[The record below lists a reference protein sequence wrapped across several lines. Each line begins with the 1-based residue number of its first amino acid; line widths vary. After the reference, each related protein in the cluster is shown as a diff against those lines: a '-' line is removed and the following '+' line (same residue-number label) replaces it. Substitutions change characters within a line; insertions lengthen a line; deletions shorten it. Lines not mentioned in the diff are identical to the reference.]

1 MPMNAT
7 DAGFEYVADQGRFAQ
22 LCDSWRELPAV
33 GLDTEFIRTRTFYPK
48 TGLLQFRVESG
59 CFLVDPLK
67 ISDWEPCR
75 RLLAST
81 TVVIHAAGEDLGLLH
96 HLVGSVP
103 ARLFD
108 TQLAAAFL
116 GVGFSLSYRDLVNEF
131 CHIDLP
137 KSETRSNWL
146 QRPLSPAQLK
156 YAAADVQFLPALW
169 QALGDRLNEEQK
181 HDWFA
186 ADCQELIASAIRNEN
201 PEHWRDAWRQ
211 VNDHELLDDRGLG
224 LLQRL
229 CHWRER
235 EVRARDLPRNWLV
248 ADRDLLA
255 LAGSLESCGNI
266 TSEKIRGAAGVNPK
280 FASRFA
286 ASLARCLNEP
296 DADGARLPRRRQYPK
311 FDRSLREQLKLW
323 RNLAR
328 QEASRIRVCPELL
341 ARRRQ
346 VQQLVQSHALTG
358 KLDWPRE
365 MRGWRRGVLETVLAQ
380 ESPTAE
386 KVPESDVI

>member
-1 MPMNAT
+1 MNAT
-7 DAGFEYVADQGRFAQ
+7 VASCEYVADQGRFSQ
-22 LCDSWRELPAV
+22 LCDGWRELPAV

-48 TGLLQFRVESG
+48 TGLLQFCVESG
-59 CFLVDPLK
+59 CFLVDPLR

-75 RLLAST
+75 RLLAGT
-81 TVVIHAAGEDLGLLH
+81 TVVIHAAAEDLGLLH
-96 HLVGSVP
+96 HLLGAVP
-103 ARLFD
+103 AKLFD

-116 GVGFSLSYRDLVNEF
+116 GIGFSLGYRDLVSEF
-131 CHIDLP
+131 CHIALP

-146 QRPLSPAQLK
+146 QRPLSPAQLR
-156 YAAADVQFLPALW
+156 YAAADVQFLPSLW
-169 QALGDRLNEEQK
+169 QALGKRLHEEQK
-181 HDWFA
+181 FDWFT
-186 ADCQELIASAIRNEN
+186 ADCQELLASAIRNEN
-201 PEHWRDAWRQ
+201 PENWREAWRQ
-211 VNDHELLDDRGLG
+211 VSDHELLDDRGLE

-229 CHWRER
+229 CQWREK

-255 LAGSLESCGNI
+255 LAGSLESCRNI

-296 DADGARLPRRRQYPK
+296 DADRTSLPRRRQYPK

-328 QEASRIRVCPELL
+328 REASRIRVCPELL

-365 MRGWRRGVLETVLAQ
+365 MRGWRRRVLEPVLAP
-380 ESPTAE
+380 ELPAAG
-386 KVPESDVI
+386 KAPESNVI